1 MKNTDLDRP
10 FRKKLMSHGFIYM
23 GEEEHKIT
31 VQNISINGVLAI
43 FNSQRE
49 DIDIKYI
56 FNSLLVST
64 TIDLYLPEMRLAGE
78 VEVARAE
85 IEDGHILLAMEFK
98 SIAFDIN
105 KDLNKRK
112 AYRKNMSDPGQILL
126 NGEYHEFNTINVSV
140 EGLMI
145 SLDETISVEEGMITL
160 FEFKRLELNGKVK
173 VIWSDL
179 TSDAKTLIG
188 LRYVNINADRIKGI
202 PRFTQNPTV

>member
-1 MKNTDLDRP
+1 
-10 FRKKLMSHGFIYM
+10 MSHGLIYM

-31 VQNISINGVLAI
+31 VQDISINGVLAK

-49 DIDIKYI
+49 DMDIKYV

-78 VEVARAE
+78 VEVVRAE
-85 IEDGHILLAMEFK
+85 IEDGYILLALEFK
-98 SIAFDIN
+98 NIAYDISS
-105 KDLNKRK
+105 DLNKRK
-112 AYRKNMSDPGQILL
+112 AYRKNMPDPGQILL

-160 FEFKRLELNGKVK
+160 FEFKRLELNGNVE

-179 TSDAKTLIG
+179 TANAKTLIG
-188 LRYVNINADRIKGI
+188 LRYVNINVDRIKGI
-202 PRFTQNPTV
+202 PRFAQNLTV